1 MINQPI
7 PFKERE
13 EALNQA
19 QGELLEVLLQPEE
32 DCYPW
37 NPAEPEAEAYFA
49 ELERGFLLDSWQDSE
64 EIQDRARGLF
74 EQLDQCWASPAAL
87 AIDPVTSDLVEQF
100 ATFVP
105 QVKIEA
111 IVRRAQQAVAEK
123 LSLVEQLVSCVNPLL
138 PHWAEEDLLVLARP
152 WAYAMRGNPDTLG
165 EVNLRTTRAAEWSE
179 LSQMEQA
186 RLSLAIA
193 RCAIAQLQQR
203 QG

>member
-13 EALNQA
+13 EALSQA

-49 ELERGFLLDSWQDSE
+49 ELEREFLLDSWQDRE
-64 EIQDRARGLF
+64 EIQDRSQEFF
-74 EQLDQCWASPAAL
+74 EQLNQCWASPAAL
-87 AIDPVTSDLVEQF
+87 AIDPVTSELVERF

-111 IVRRAQQAVAEK
+111 IARRAQQAVSEN
-123 LSLVEQLVSCVNPLL
+123 LSLVEQLVSCVKPLL
-138 PHWAEEDLLVLARP
+138 PNWAEEDLFVLARP
-152 WAYAMRGNPDTLG
+152 WAYAMRGNPNTLG
-165 EVNLRTTRAAEWSE
+165 EVNLDTTRATEWSE

-193 RCAIAQLQQR
+193 RSAIAQLQQR
-203 QG
+203 